1 MKIFFEQKQRDQDK
15 RNKIFF
21 QNGVENKE
29 NSEMFVED
37 LAWRTNLQEKLITK
51 RRKAMSFFKKKNQRY
66 FFCKFS
72 KKKKLNDNFWRD
84 PKKKIDERKSRKV
97 ISKNATI

>member
-1 MKIFFEQKQRDQDK
+1 MVLKTKK
-15 RNKIFF
+15 
-21 QNGVENKE
+21 

-37 LAWRTNLQEKLITK
+37 LAWRTNSQEKLITT
-51 RRKAMSFFKKKNQRY
+51 RRKAMSFF
-66 FFCKFS
+66 FFS
-72 KKKKLNDNFWRD
+72 KKSKIFFVNFQKKLNDNFWRD